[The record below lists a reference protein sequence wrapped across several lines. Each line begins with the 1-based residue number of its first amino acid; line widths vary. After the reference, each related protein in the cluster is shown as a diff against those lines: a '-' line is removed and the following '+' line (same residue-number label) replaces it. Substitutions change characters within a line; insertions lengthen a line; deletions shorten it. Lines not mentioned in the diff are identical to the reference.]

1 MHLPVT
7 SKHGFHNYEIKADAI
22 EAAQARSSEASQ
34 GRVRF
39 LDTEPYFLGP
49 QPGRG
54 PWGHRLW
61 AIPPVGTWGELASQG
76 NPESSLRASRMHG
89 REIGPTAECG
99 PESTAR
105 SGARCASGL
114 GASTVSDL
122 KAVPGQACLQRL
134 GKERAGGEGA
144 CPGSLWNGAVW
155 VCAGDSGLSPG
166 SPASYRLPRPE
177 PPFSSPCLGRPS
189 PAPSLSSQ
197 AAEGASRDKGPPPR
211 LPNCQALPV
220 AGPGQHTCWT
230 TARLASR
237 PQAGRAQRPS
247 AVRRVSSDGR
257 LWARHALQSCSF
269 HGRQPGGEGCV
280 GRLGCCW
287 GAGLLPP
294 VGNSPPGTWNEALSG
309 RP

>member
-1 MHLPVT
+1 
-7 SKHGFHNYEIKADAI
+7 
-22 EAAQARSSEASQ
+22 
-34 GRVRF
+34 
-39 LDTEPYFLGP
+39 
-49 QPGRG
+49 
-54 PWGHRLW
+54 
-61 AIPPVGTWGELASQG
+61 
-76 NPESSLRASRMHG
+76 MHG

-114 GASTVSDL
+114 GASTMSDL

-177 PPFSSPCLGRPS
+177 PRCSSLGRPS

-211 LPNCQALPV
+211 PPGCQALPV
-220 AGPGQHTCWT
+220 AGPGQHTRWT
-230 TARLASR
+230 TARLASW
-237 PQAGRAQRPS
+237 PWAGRAQRPS
-247 AVRRVSSDGR
+247 AMRRVSSDGR

-269 HGRQPGGEGCV
+269 HGRWPGVRGAWAGRGAAGVWAPASHGQQPTRDLE
-280 GRLGCCW
+280 R
-287 GAGLLPP
+287 
-294 VGNSPPGTWNEALSG
+294 EALSG
-309 RP
+309 RPYGPAGSVCPSVQESRAGHPAASAAHCHGPGDGRVPGGRAHRRGAPGCPGH